1 MINDYLCMKT
11 ITDYI
16 LEEKL
21 RYELST
27 DYEERTI
34 RVLNDLVGSLHE
46 LPGGPYE
53 KRYNYPDGEF
63 YFNKFDVLRSPAE
76 SANYIGNADEIHLYV
91 DTEKHDIGVDAIKD
105 FFKSIFGAKI
115 NESIFDV
122 SKDPVQY
129 EWVKNLYKSLSD
141 FFGTK
146 DFSKISYNKGCNY
159 NWPAGIYKKLRE
171 LPTVKKDGLYIS
183 LYSIDLSQFK
193 SNYPYS
199 KITMVVFVY
208 EEKDPAK
215 LAEIKVH
222 NDALKP
228 LDVIGRELMIGDT
241 VAYAMMGGYGK
252 YNGMQVGTITSISKE
267 MVKVDGKGVAGNRCC
282 LISRKDGEKIE

>member
-1 MINDYLCMKT
+1 MKS
-11 ITDYI
+11 ITEYI

-21 RYELST
+21 GYELSA
-27 DYEERTI
+27 DYKERTVRI
-34 RVLNDLVGSLHE
+34 LNDLVGSLPE
-46 LPGGPYE
+46 LPGGSYE

-63 YFNKFDVLRSPAE
+63 WFNDADVLRSPAE
-76 SANYIGNADEIHLYV
+76 SANYKGNADEIHLYV
-91 DTEKHDIGVDAIKD
+91 DTKKHDIGVDSIKD

-115 NESIFDV
+115 NEGIFNV

-129 EWVKNLYKSLSD
+129 EWVKNLHNSLSN

-193 SNYPYS
+193 SDYPYS
-199 KITMVVFVY
+199 KITIVVFVY

-215 LAEIKVH
+215 LAEIKAH
-222 NDALKP
+222 NNALKP
-228 LDVIGRELMIGDT
+228 LDIVGRELMSGDT
-241 VAYAMMGGYGK
+241 VAYALMGGYGK
-252 YNGMQVGTITSISKE
+252 YDGMQVGVIDSVSKE
-267 MVKVDGKGVAGNRCC
+267 MVKVDGKGVRADRCC
-282 LISRKDGEKIE
+282 LISRKDGKRIE

>member
-1 MINDYLCMKT
+1 MKA
-11 ITDYI
+11 IADYI

-21 RYELST
+21 RYELSP
-27 DYEERTI
+27 DYEERAVKI
-34 RVLNDLVGSLHE
+34 LKDLVGSLPE

-53 KRYNYPDGEF
+53 KRGNYPDGEF
-63 YFNKFDVLRSPAE
+63 RFNALDILRSPAE
-76 SANYIGNADEIHLYV
+76 SANYKGHANEIHLYV
-91 DTEKHDIGVDAIKD
+91 DTKKHDIGVDSIKD

-115 NESIFDV
+115 NEGIFNV

-129 EWVKNLYKSLSD
+129 EWVKNLHKSLSN

-146 DFSKISYNKGCNY
+146 DFSKISYDKGCDY
-159 NWPAGIYKKLRE
+159 NWPAGIYKKLSE

-193 SNYPYS
+193 SDYPYS
-199 KITMVVFVY
+199 KITMVVFIY

-215 LAEIKVH
+215 LAKIKAH

-228 LDVIGRELMIGDT
+228 LDVVGRELMIGDT
-241 VAYAMMGGYGK
+241 VAYALMGGYGK
-252 YNGMQVGTITSISKE
+252 YNGMQVGTIDSISKE

-282 LISRKDGEKIE
+282 LISRKDGKRIE

>member
-1 MINDYLCMKT
+1 MRYYLYMKS
-11 ITDYI
+11 IADYI
-16 LEEKL
+16 FEEKL
-21 RYELST
+21 RYQLSA
-27 DYEERTI
+27 DYEERTT
-34 RVLNDLVGSLHE
+34 RVLNDLVGSLPP

-63 YFNKFDVLRSPAE
+63 WFNEYDVLRSPAE
-76 SANYIGNADEIHLYV
+76 SANYIGNANEIHLYI

-115 NESIFDV
+115 NESIFNV

-129 EWVKNLYKSLSD
+129 EWVKNLHKSLSD

-159 NWPAGIYKKLRE
+159 NWPAGIYKKLRD

-193 SNYPYS
+193 SDYLYS
-199 KITMVVFVY
+199 KINMVVFVY

-215 LAEIKVH
+215 LAEIKAH
-222 NDALKP
+222 NDTLKP
-228 LDVIGRELMIGDT
+228 IDIVGRELMIGDT

-252 YNGMQVGTITSISKE
+252 YNGMQVGTINSISKE

-282 LISRKDGEKIE
+282 LISRKDGKRIE